1 MPYRVADYSEP
12 VYFTPKIN
20 LEFNLEPH
28 ATLVTAELDFELN
41 SSVTTALPHIELNG
55 HKDLII
61 KKLYINGIELNDNDY
76 QIVDDG
82 DYVKL
87 VIPNRYGKKFQFK
100 QIVELKP
107 ATNHRNQGL
116 YMSDGGFV
124 TQNEST
130 GFRTIIFSIDRPDN
144 LSVYT
149 VTIQADKTQ
158 YPILLSNGN
167 QEGDYEQ
174 LPDNCH
180 RVTYVDEFLK
190 PSYLFALCAGQY
202 NSVER
207 KYMTNILGC
216 LKMLRIYGPMTEPR
230 ENMEFAKDV
239 TYQMMV
245 WNETEY
251 RLELDLDEY
260 KIVGVST
267 FNMGAM
273 ENKGLN
279 IFSSAAVFA
288 DPMYST
294 DFEYKRILSIISHEI
309 AHNWAGNRV
318 TLRDWSQLSL
328 KEGLAVYIEQQ
339 FSSEKLG
346 GIIRRIEDID
356 YLRRYQF
363 PEDAGSLAHPVHPE
377 EYDSIE
383 NFYTTTI
390 YAKGAELLTTLAE
403 LLGKQTFFLGIKK
416 YFEKFDGKAA
426 TIEDF
431 IKTLEEES
439 KHDLSQF
446 RYWYKFAGT
455 PELTITDSY
464 NEKEQTYS
472 LTITQQCPVTPNQ
485 TAEKPPFLIPI
496 KIGLFDDNG
505 AELKFKLLDDE
516 KKTAVTSIVLELTQR
531 TQTFTFT
538 GITAKPTPSLL
549 RNFTAP
555 VKIVSDPLDFAGNAR
570 LITYDTDAYVRWDR
584 MQTLFK
590 QEILKQLEREQQG
603 KEIEISSEF
612 YALFEQLIANIAN
625 DDIAA
630 DFKTALLTVPSHE
643 YIATLTSDTDPQ
655 VIHNVIATFK
665 KLLALKN
672 EEKLHALLSALEVDS
687 DIDKSFSLEQPEVMK
702 KRGLYLWA
710 LDLLCYTHK
719 TKYTNKA
726 LVTAREKQNFT
737 NVYLAYLAYFRSQGK
752 SLLLVD
758 HPVIKEL
765 YAKYKENPKLL
776 LKWLEL
782 QAVTPAL
789 DALDNFENII
799 TGKIPGFN
807 VKDPSHYYNFV
818 TRFMMFNPRFHDA
831 SGRGYKLVADLIMR
845 LDTEI
850 KNGSVAARVAKDLIP
865 SSNIAGVLQQKM
877 YEELYRISQNKEI
890 SVTLKEVITK
900 GLGNWQPKPQ
910 GRFKRFFFTCAAFIK
925 IFFHTAL
932 SALQYIFKIIVDGFI
947 KIFNFVNI
955 FKTRGNETAAPQ
967 SEFPAL
973 VVTDTA
979 DLLVKRADHSQSVA
993 VITGQTAETGPAQ
1006 NIDRLSSQEAQS
1018 TKREA
1023 ARIGT

>member
-1 MPYRVADYSEP
+1 MPYRVGDYSEP

-20 LEFNLEPH
+20 LEFNLEPN
-28 ATLVTAELDFELN
+28 TTIVTAELDFELN
-41 SSVTTALPHIELNG
+41 SSVTTALPDIELNG
-55 HKDLII
+55 HKDILI
-61 KKLYINGIELNDNDY
+61 KQLYINDIELNATDY

-82 DYVKL
+82 DYIKL
-87 VIPNRYGKKFQFK
+87 IIPNRYGKKFKLK
-100 QIVELKP
+100 QIVAINP
-107 ATNHRNQGL
+107 AANHRNQGL

-144 LSVYT
+144 LSIYT
-149 VTIQADKTQ
+149 VTIQADKAQ
-158 YPILLSNGN
+158 YPILLSNGD
-167 QEGDYEQ
+167 QHGDYQE
-174 LPDNCH
+174 LPDNYH
-180 RVTYVDEFLK
+180 RVTYEDQFLK
-190 PSYLFALCAGQY
+190 PSYLFALCAGDY
-202 NSVER
+202 RSVER
-207 KYMTNILGC
+207 KYMTQLSNYI
-216 LKMLRIYGPMTEPR
+216 KTLRIYGPLTEPAK
-230 ENMEFAKDV
+230 NMEFAKDV
-239 TYQMMV
+239 TYEMMV
-245 WNETEY
+245 WNEKKY
-251 RLELDLDEY
+251 GLELDLDEY

-346 GIIRRIEDID
+346 GSIRRIEDID

-363 PEDAGSLAHPVHPE
+363 PEDAGPLAHPVHPE
-377 EYDSIE
+377 EYESIE

-403 LLGKQTFFLGIKK
+403 LLGEQTFLLGTKK

-431 IKTLEEES
+431 IKTLEKES

-464 NEKEQTYS
+464 NEQEQTYS
-472 LTITQQCPVTPNQ
+472 LTVTQYCPATPNPK
-485 TAEKPPFLIPI
+485 AEKPPFLIPI
-496 KIGLFDDNG
+496 KIGLLDNNG
-505 AELKFKLLDDE
+505 AELDFQLLGDE
-516 KKTAVTSIVLELTQR
+516 KVVTSAVLELTQR
-531 TQTFTFT
+531 TQTFIFT

-555 VKIVSDPLDFAGNAR
+555 VKIVSDPLDFVGNAR
-570 LITYDTDAYVRWDR
+570 LITHDTDSYVRWDR

-590 QEILKQLEREQQG
+590 QEILKQIEREKQG
-603 KEIEISSEF
+603 KEIEVSSEF
-612 YALFEQLIANIAN
+612 YALFEQLIAN

-643 YIATLTSDTDPQ
+643 YIATLTSDADPEA
-655 VIHNVIATFK
+655 IHNVIATFK

-672 EEKLHALLSALEVDS
+672 EEKLHALLSALETDP
-687 DIDKSFSLEQPEVMK
+687 DIDKPFSLKQPEIMR
-702 KRGLYLWA
+702 KRVLYLWA

-726 LVTAREKQNFT
+726 LVVAREKQNFT
-737 NVYLAYLAYFRSQGK
+737 NVYLAYLAYFRSQDKG
-752 SLLLVD
+752 LLLVD

-765 YAKYKENPKLL
+765 YTKYQDSPKLL

-850 KNGSVAARVAKDLIP
+850 NNGSVAARVAKDLIP
-865 SSNIAGVLQQKM
+865 RTNIAEALKQKM
-877 YEELYRISQNKEI
+877 YEELYRISQNKQI

-900 GLGNWQPKPQ
+900 GLANWQPKPQ
-910 GRFKRFFFTCAAFIK
+910 GRFKRFFFICVASIKK
-925 IFFHTAL
+925 IFHAAL
-932 SALQYIFKIIVDGFI
+932 RALQYLVKVIVNSLI
-947 KIFNFVNI
+947 KIFNYINV
-955 FKTRGNETAAPQ
+955 FKTGEDEIAAPQ
-967 SEFPAL
+967 SKSPAI
-973 VVTDTA
+973 VVA
-979 DLLVKRADHSQSVA
+979 DSAGLLMARAQPSQAVA
-993 VITGQTAETGPAQ
+993 VKSDQTAETGPAQ
-1006 NIDRLSSQEAQS
+1006 SIGGLSCQPSAE
-1018 TKREA
+1018 REVL
-1023 ARIGT
+1023 RR